1 MNSSKINISESEW
14 AVMEVIWNA
23 DRTITSQEII
33 TGLITDYSW
42 SDGTI
47 KTLINRLLKKR
58 VIGFEKLDRR
68 YLYYANLEKEKWV
81 QEESKAFLKKIFQ
94 GKPMSMVAHF
104 IKEKSFSTEEL
115 DDLEKL
121 IAEARKRKK

>member
-47 KTLINRLLKKR
+47 KTLINRLLKKG

-94 GKPMSMVAHF
+94 GKAMSMVAHF
-104 IKEKSFSTEEL
+104 IKEKRFSAEEL
-115 DDLEKL
+115 HDLEKL